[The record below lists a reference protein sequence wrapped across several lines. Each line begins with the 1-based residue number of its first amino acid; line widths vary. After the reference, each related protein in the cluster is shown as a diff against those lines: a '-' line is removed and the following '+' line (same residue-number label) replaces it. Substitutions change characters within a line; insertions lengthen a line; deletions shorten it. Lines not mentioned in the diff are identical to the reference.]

1 MSKEIFTLLI
11 VLTSHDQLGE
21 TNEKTGFWLEEFTT
35 PYYAFLDAG
44 VRITLASPNGGK
56 APVDPRSLAD
66 DAQTASTLRFMNDDE
81 ANQLLANTIKLSEV
95 NADDYDAVFYP
106 GGHGPLWDLVKNE
119 DSIRLIE
126 SFWAQGKPVSAVC
139 HAPAVL
145 LNARNSQGERIIK
158 NKKVTGF
165 TNSEEAA
172 IGLTDKVPFL
182 LESELIEHGGAYSS
196 TDDFKPYVQIDGQL
210 ITGQNPASAEG
221 VASALIEMIQ
231 AQ

>member
-1 MSKEIFTLLI
+1 MSKGILTLLI

-21 TNEKTGFWLEEFTT
+21 TGDKTGFWLEEFTT
-35 PYYAFLDAG
+35 PYYVFLDAG
-44 VRITLASPNGGK
+44 VQITLASPNGGK
-56 APVDPRSLAD
+56 PPIDPRSLAEE
-66 DAQTASTLRFMNDDE
+66 AQTQSTRRFMQDDK
-81 ANQLLANTIKLSEV
+81 ANQSLATTVKLSDV
-95 NADDYDAVFYP
+95 NAEEFDAVFYP
-106 GGHGPLWDLVKNE
+106 GGHGPLWELVNNK

-145 LNARNSQGERIIK
+145 LNARDPQGDLIIRD
-158 NKKVTGF
+158 KKVTGF

-182 LESELIEHGGAYSS
+182 LESELIKNGGIYSS
-196 TDDFKPYVQIDGQL
+196 ADDFMPHIKIDGNL

-221 VASALIEMIQ
+221 VATALLDMMKSE
-231 AQ
+231 